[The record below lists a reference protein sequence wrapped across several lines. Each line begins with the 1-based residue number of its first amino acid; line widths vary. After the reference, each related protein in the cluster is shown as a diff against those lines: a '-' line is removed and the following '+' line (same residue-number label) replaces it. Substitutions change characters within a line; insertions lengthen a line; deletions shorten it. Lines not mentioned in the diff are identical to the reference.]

1 MKSEPKKKKKKEWSD
16 PFLPHVVGNGEEI
29 KQGWGGRQ
37 VVVKAEQINRRWRRF
52 SSLGNFPLSLSSFD
66 KNQMVWL
73 CVTFKFVCFDGIE
86 GKKLAEEVV
95 REKWERNKE
104 NKKRKRA
111 LWNVLEFGGSG
122 REKRG
127 KKKKKK
133 RVRVRVWRRKKEGK
147 KEEGKKKE
155 IWMKKT
161 KK

>member
-1 MKSEPKKKKKKEWSD
+1 MKSEPKKKKNRSN
-16 PFLPHVVGNGEEI
+16 PFLPHVVGSGEEI
-29 KQGWGGRQ
+29 KQWWGGRQ

-52 SSLGNFPLSLSSFD
+52 SSLGDFPLSLSSFD

-95 REKWERNKE
+95 REKRERNKE

-122 REKRG
+122 REKKRKEVKKEKSKG
-127 KKKKKK
+127 TCVEEKKREKKKKEK
-133 RVRVRVWRRKKEGK
+133 RRKYG
-147 KEEGKKKE
+147 
-155 IWMKKT
+155 
-161 KK
+161 